1 MKTFKG
7 YLTEMKPHHSQHN
20 YDTNELIFD
29 ISGLKAH
36 AEYRNLPLVLS
47 TPALERAFGKLTKIK
62 AWHIT
67 DIDGLEGVVQ
77 MQGKKAS
84 ISTITEIGHR
94 AVFNGVLTDGEVV
107 VELEGTQL
115 ISADVD
121 IQTIRLEAGRRAM
134 KIDEEKYPILY
145 KDMERMRKQ
154 MFKKYH
160 NIMIKLPDYEKLD
173 YALFAPNKK
182 LPKTE
187 QKEILAWGQ
196 MGDELPQKDKG
207 RFIKEWIDNCE
218 NIIKKNKKA
227 QQELRKKGRSA
238 QWDAAYDEKIINQI
252 SIKNVYVSE
261 EWANYI
267 GKAKP
272 ESSDPHS
279 DSFDPSKSSH
289 EHDST
294 NPDNYM
300 PVSLYTKKMESK
312 LKSLWKNFK
321 IISESKIR
329 TLINKKS
336 IGLK

>member
-7 YLTEMKPHHSQHN
+7 YLTEKTMKPHHSQYN
-20 YDTNELIFD
+20 FDTNELIFD
-29 ISGLKAH
+29 RMDL
-36 AEYRNLPLVLS
+36 LPFVLS
-47 TPALERAFGKLTKIK
+47 TPALERAFGGLTRIK
-62 AWHIT
+62 AWHLT
-67 DIDGLEGVVQ
+67 DIDGLEGVVEL
-77 MQGKKAS
+77 QGKKAS
-84 ISTITEIGHR
+84 ISAITEIGHR

-121 IQTIRLEAGRRAM
+121 IHTIRLEAGRRAM
-134 KIDEEKYPILY
+134 AIDEEMYPILY

-261 EWANYI
+261 EWANYV

-279 DSFDPSKSSH
+279 DSFDPSKSSY
-289 EHDST
+289 EHDV
-294 NPDNYM
+294 NQDNYM
-300 PVSLYTKKMESK
+300 PVSLYTKNMERR

>member
-7 YLTEMKPHHSQHN
+7 YLTEKTMKPHHSQYN
-20 YDTNELIFD
+20 FDTNELIFD
-29 ISGLKAH
+29 RMDL
-36 AEYRNLPLVLS
+36 LPFVLS
-47 TPALERAFGKLTKIK
+47 TPALERAFGGLTRIK
-62 AWHIT
+62 AWHLT
-67 DIDGLEGVVQ
+67 DIDGLEGVVEL
-77 MQGKKAS
+77 QGKKAS
-84 ISTITEIGHR
+84 ISAITEIGHR

-121 IQTIRLEAGRRAM
+121 IRTIRLEAGRRAM
-134 KIDEEKYPILY
+134 NIEEHLYPSLF
-145 KDMERMRKQ
+145 KDMKRMQEK

-261 EWANYI
+261 EWANYV

-279 DSFDPSKSSH
+279 DSFDPSKSSY
-289 EHDST
+289 EHDV
-294 NPDNYM
+294 NQDNYM
-300 PVSLYTKKMESK
+300 PVSLYTKNMERR

>member
-7 YLTEMKPHHSQHN
+7 YLTEKTMKPHHSQYN
-20 YDTNELIFD
+20 FDTNELIFD
-29 ISGLKAH
+29 RMDL
-36 AEYRNLPLVLS
+36 LPFVLS
-47 TPALERAFGKLTKIK
+47 TPALERAFGGLTRIK
-62 AWHIT
+62 AWHLT
-67 DIDGLEGVVQ
+67 DIDGLEGVVEL
-77 MQGKKAS
+77 QGKKTS
-84 ISTITEIGHR
+84 ISAITEIGHR

-107 VELEGTQL
+107 VELEGIEL
-115 ISADVD
+115 ISAAMD
-121 IQTIRLEAGRRAM
+121 IQSIRLEAGRRGMEIA
-134 KIDEEKYPILY
+134 EYLYPSLF
-145 KDMERMRKQ
+145 KDMKRMQEK

-261 EWANYI
+261 EWANYV

-279 DSFDPSKSSH
+279 DSFDPSKSSY
-289 EHDST
+289 EHDV
-294 NPDNYM
+294 NQDNYM
-300 PVSLYTKKMESK
+300 PVSLYTKNMERR

>member
-7 YLTEMKPHHSQHN
+7 YLTEKTMKPHHSQYN
-20 YDTNELIFD
+20 FDTNELIFD
-29 ISGLKAH
+29 RMDL
-36 AEYRNLPLVLS
+36 LPFVLS

-84 ISTITEIGHR
+84 ISAITEIGHR
-94 AVFNGVLTDGEVV
+94 EVFNGVLTDGEVV
-107 VELEGTQL
+107 VELEGIEL
-115 ISADVD
+115 ISAAMD
-121 IQTIRLEAGRRAM
+121 IRTIRLEAGRRAM
-134 KIDEEKYPILY
+134 NIEEHLYPSLF
-145 KDMERMRKQ
+145 KDMKRMQEK

-160 NIMIKLPDYEKLD
+160 NIMIKLSDYEKLD

-218 NIIKKNKKA
+218 NIIKKNKTA

-261 EWANYI
+261 EWANYV

-279 DSFDPSKSSH
+279 DSFDPSKSSY
-289 EHDST
+289 EHDV
-294 NPDNYM
+294 NQDNYM
-300 PVSLYTKKMESK
+300 PVSLYTKNMERR

>member
-7 YLTEMKPHHSQHN
+7 YLTEKTMKPHHSQYN
-20 YDTNELIFD
+20 FDTNELIFD
-29 ISGLKAH
+29 QMDL
-36 AEYRNLPLVLS
+36 LPFVLS

-107 VELEGTQL
+107 VELEGIEL
-115 ISADVD
+115 ISAAMD
-121 IQTIRLEAGRRAM
+121 IRTIRLEAGRRAM
-134 KIDEEKYPILY
+134 NIEEHLYPSLF
-145 KDMERMRKQ
+145 KDMKRMQEK

-261 EWANYI
+261 EWANYV

-279 DSFDPSKSSH
+279 DSFDPSKSSY
-289 EHDST
+289 EHDV
-294 NPDNYM
+294 NQDNYM
-300 PVSLYTKKMESK
+300 PVSLYTKNMERR

-329 TLINKKS
+329 ILINKKS

>member
-7 YLTEMKPHHSQHN
+7 YLTEKTMKPHHSQYN
-20 YDTNELIFD
+20 FDTNELIFD
-29 ISGLKAH
+29 RMDL
-36 AEYRNLPLVLS
+36 LPFVLS
-47 TPALERAFGKLTKIK
+47 TPALERAFGGLTRIK
-62 AWHIT
+62 AWHLT
-67 DIDGLEGVVQ
+67 DIDGLEGVVEL
-77 MQGKKAS
+77 QGKKAS
-84 ISTITEIGHR
+84 ISAITEIGHR

-121 IQTIRLEAGRRAM
+121 IHTIRLEAGRRAM
-134 KIDEEKYPILY
+134 AIDEEMYPILY
-145 KDMERMRKQ
+145 KDMEHMRKQ

-279 DSFDPSKSSH
+279 DLFDPSKSSY
-289 EHDST
+289 EHDV
-294 NPDNYM
+294 NQDNYM
-300 PVSLYTKKMESK
+300 PVSLYTKNMERR

>member
-7 YLTEMKPHHSQHN
+7 YLTEKTMKPHHSQYN
-20 YDTNELIFD
+20 FDTNELIFD
-29 ISGLKAH
+29 QMDL
-36 AEYRNLPLVLS
+36 LPFVLS
-47 TPALERAFGKLTKIK
+47 TPALERAFGGLTRIK
-62 AWHIT
+62 AWHLT
-67 DIDGLEGVVQ
+67 DIDGLEGVVEL
-77 MQGKKAS
+77 QGKKAS
-84 ISTITEIGHR
+84 ISAITEIGHR

-107 VELEGTQL
+107 VELEGIEL
-115 ISADVD
+115 ISAAMD
-121 IQTIRLEAGRRAM
+121 IRTIRLEAGRRAM
-134 KIDEEKYPILY
+134 AIDEEMYPILF
-145 KDMERMRKQ
+145 KDMEHMRKQ

-187 QKEILAWGQ
+187 QKELLAWRELGN
-196 MGDELPQKDKG
+196 ELPQRDKG
-207 RFIKEWIDNCE
+207 RLIKEWMDNCE
-218 NIIKKNKKA
+218 KIIKKNKKA

-238 QWDAAYDEKIINQI
+238 QWDSAYDEKIINQI

-261 EWANYI
+261 EWANYV

-272 ESSDPHS
+272 EDAAW
-279 DSFDPSKSSH
+279 DSH
-289 EHDST
+289 MHDV
-294 NPDNYM
+294 NQDNYM
-300 PVSLYTKKMESK
+300 PVSLYTKNMERR

>member
-7 YLTEMKPHHSQHN
+7 YLTEKTMKPHHSQYN
-20 YDTNELIFD
+20 FDTNELIFD
-29 ISGLKAH
+29 RMDL
-36 AEYRNLPLVLS
+36 LPFVLS
-47 TPALERAFGKLTKIK
+47 TPALERAFGGLTRIK
-62 AWHIT
+62 AWHLT
-67 DIDGLEGVVQ
+67 DIDGLEGVVEL
-77 MQGKKAS
+77 QGKKAS
-84 ISTITEIGHR
+84 ISAITEIGHR
-94 AVFNGVLTDGEVV
+94 AVFNGVLTDGEIV

-121 IQTIRLEAGRRAM
+121 IRTIRLEAGRRAM
-134 KIDEEKYPILY
+134 AIDEEMYPILY
-145 KDMERMRKQ
+145 KDMEHMRKQ

-187 QKEILAWGQ
+187 QKELLAWRELGN
-196 MGDELPQKDKG
+196 ELPQRDKG
-207 RFIKEWIDNCE
+207 RLIKEWMDNCE
-218 NIIKKNKKA
+218 KIIKKNKKA

-238 QWDAAYDEKIINQI
+238 LWDAAYDEKIINQI
-252 SIKNVYVSE
+252 SIKNVYVSK
-261 EWANYI
+261 EWADYV

-272 ESSDPHS
+272 ETSNPHS
-279 DSFDPSKSSH
+279 DLYDPSKSSYG
-289 EHDST
+289 HDLTS
-294 NPDNYM
+294 PDNYM
-300 PVSLYTKKMESK
+300 PVSLYTKKMEGK

-321 IISESKIR
+321 IISAPKIR

>member
-7 YLTEMKPHHSQHN
+7 YLTEKTMKPHHSQYN
-20 YDTNELIFD
+20 FDTNELIFD
-29 ISGLKAH
+29 QMDL
-36 AEYRNLPLVLS
+36 LPFVLS
-47 TPALERAFGKLTKIK
+47 TPALERAFGGLTRIK
-62 AWHIT
+62 AWHLT
-67 DIDGLEGVVQ
+67 DIDGLEGVVEL
-77 MQGKKAS
+77 QGKKAS
-84 ISTITEIGHR
+84 ISAITEIGHR

-121 IQTIRLEAGRRAM
+121 IHTIRLEAGRRAM
-134 KIDEEKYPILY
+134 AIDEEMYPILY
-145 KDMERMRKQ
+145 KDMEHMRKQ

-218 NIIKKNKKA
+218 NIIKKNKTA

-238 QWDAAYDEKIINQI
+238 QWDSAYDEKIINQI

-261 EWANYI
+261 EWANYV

-279 DSFDPSKSSH
+279 DSFDPSKSSY
-289 EHDST
+289 EHDV
-294 NPDNYM
+294 NQDNYM
-300 PVSLYTKKMESK
+300 PVSLYTKNMERR

>member
-7 YLTEMKPHHSQHN
+7 YLTEKTMKPHHSQYN
-20 YDTNELIFD
+20 FDTNELIFD
-29 ISGLKAH
+29 RMDL
-36 AEYRNLPLVLS
+36 LPFVLS
-47 TPALERAFGKLTKIK
+47 TPALERAFGGLTRIK
-62 AWHIT
+62 AWHLT
-67 DIDGLEGVVQ
+67 DIDGLEGVVEL
-77 MQGKKAS
+77 QGKKAS
-84 ISTITEIGHR
+84 ISAITEIGHR

-107 VELEGTQL
+107 VELEGIEL
-115 ISADVD
+115 ISAAMD
-121 IQTIRLEAGRRAM
+121 IRTIRLEAGRRAM
-134 KIDEEKYPILY
+134 NIEEHLYPSLF
-145 KDMERMRKQ
+145 KDMKRMQEK

-160 NIMIKLPDYEKLD
+160 NIMIKLPDYEKLN

-238 QWDAAYDEKIINQI
+238 QWDSAYDEKIINQI

-261 EWANYI
+261 EWANYV

-279 DSFDPSKSSH
+279 DSFDPSKSSY
-289 EHDST
+289 EHDV
-294 NPDNYM
+294 NQDNYM
-300 PVSLYTKKMESK
+300 PVSLYTKNMERR

>member
-7 YLTEMKPHHSQHN
+7 YLTEKTMKPHHSQYN
-20 YDTNELIFD
+20 FDTNELIFD
-29 ISGLKAH
+29 RMDL
-36 AEYRNLPLVLS
+36 LPFVLS
-47 TPALERAFGKLTKIK
+47 TPALERAFGGLTRIK
-62 AWHIT
+62 AWHLT
-67 DIDGLEGVVQ
+67 DIDGLEGVVEL
-77 MQGKKAS
+77 QGKKAS
-84 ISTITEIGHR
+84 ISAITEIGHR

-121 IQTIRLEAGRRAM
+121 IHTIRLEAGRRAM
-134 KIDEEKYPILY
+134 AIDEEMYPILY

-238 QWDAAYDEKIINQI
+238 QWDSAYDEKIINQI

-261 EWANYI
+261 EWAEYI

-272 ESSDPHS
+272 EDAPF
-279 DSFDPSKSSH
+279 DSH
-289 EHDST
+289 AHDD
-294 NPDNYM
+294 NHPDNYM
-300 PVSLYTKKMESK
+300 PVSLYTKNMERR

>member
-7 YLTEMKPHHSQHN
+7 YLTEKTMKPHHSQYN
-20 YDTNELIFD
+20 FDTNELIFD
-29 ISGLKAH
+29 RMDL
-36 AEYRNLPLVLS
+36 LPFVLS
-47 TPALERAFGKLTKIK
+47 TPALERAFGGLTRIK
-62 AWHIT
+62 AWHLT
-67 DIDGLEGVVQ
+67 DIDGLEGVVEL
-77 MQGKKAS
+77 QGKKAS
-84 ISTITEIGHR
+84 ISAITEIGHR
-94 AVFNGVLTDGEVV
+94 EVFNGVLTDGEVV
-107 VELEGTQL
+107 VELEGIEL
-115 ISADVD
+115 ISAAMD
-121 IQTIRLEAGRRAM
+121 IRTIRLEAGRRAM
-134 KIDEEKYPILY
+134 NIEEHLYPSLF
-145 KDMERMRKQ
+145 KDMKRMQEK

-187 QKEILAWGQ
+187 QKELLAWRELGN
-196 MGDELPQKDKG
+196 ELPQRDKG
-207 RFIKEWIDNCE
+207 RLIKEWMDNCE
-218 NIIKKNKKA
+218 KIIKKNKKA

-261 EWANYI
+261 EWANYV

-279 DSFDPSKSSH
+279 DSFDPSKSSY
-289 EHDST
+289 EHDV
-294 NPDNYM
+294 NQDNYM
-300 PVSLYTKKMESK
+300 PVSLYTKNMERR

>member
-7 YLTEMKPHHSQHN
+7 YLTEKTMKPHHSQYN
-20 YDTNELIFD
+20 FDTNELIFD
-29 ISGLKAH
+29 RMDL
-36 AEYRNLPLVLS
+36 LPFVLS
-47 TPALERAFGKLTKIK
+47 TPALERAFGGLTRIK
-62 AWHIT
+62 AWHLT
-67 DIDGLEGVVQ
+67 DIDGLEGVVEL
-77 MQGKKAS
+77 QGKKAS
-84 ISTITEIGHR
+84 ISAITEIGHR

-107 VELEGTQL
+107 VELEGIEL
-115 ISADVD
+115 ISAAMD
-121 IQTIRLEAGRRAM
+121 IRTIRLEAGRRAM
-134 KIDEEKYPILY
+134 NIEEHLYPSLF
-145 KDMERMRKQ
+145 KDMKRMQEK

-261 EWANYI
+261 EWANYV

-279 DSFDPSKSSH
+279 DSFDPSKSSY
-289 EHDST
+289 EHDV
-294 NPDNYM
+294 NQDNYM
-300 PVSLYTKKMESK
+300 PVSLYTKNMERR

>member
-1 MKTFKG
+1 
-7 YLTEMKPHHSQHN
+7 MKPHHSQYN
-20 YDTNELIFD
+20 FDTNELIFD
-29 ISGLKAH
+29 RMDL
-36 AEYRNLPLVLS
+36 LPFVLS
-47 TPALERAFGKLTKIK
+47 TPALERAFGGLTRIK
-62 AWHIT
+62 AWHLT
-67 DIDGLEGVVQ
+67 DIDGLEGVVEL
-77 MQGKKAS
+77 QGKKAS
-84 ISTITEIGHR
+84 ISAITEIGHR

-121 IQTIRLEAGRRAM
+121 IRTIRLEAGRRAM
-134 KIDEEKYPILY
+134 AIDEEMYPILF
-145 KDMERMRKQ
+145 KDMEHMRKQ

-187 QKEILAWGQ
+187 QKELLAWRELGN
-196 MGDELPQKDKG
+196 ELPQRDKG
-207 RFIKEWIDNCE
+207 RLIKEWMDNCE
-218 NIIKKNKKA
+218 KIIKKNKKA

-261 EWANYI
+261 EWANYV

-279 DSFDPSKSSH
+279 DSFDPSKSSY
-289 EHDST
+289 EHDV
-294 NPDNYM
+294 NQDNYM
-300 PVSLYTKKMESK
+300 PVSLYTKNMERR

>member
-7 YLTEMKPHHSQHN
+7 YLTEKTMKPHHSQYN
-20 YDTNELIFD
+20 FDTNELIFD
-29 ISGLKAH
+29 RMDL
-36 AEYRNLPLVLS
+36 LPFVLS
-47 TPALERAFGKLTKIK
+47 TPALERAFGGLTRIK
-62 AWHIT
+62 AWHLT
-67 DIDGLEGVVQ
+67 DIDGLEGVVEL
-77 MQGKKAS
+77 QGKKAS
-84 ISTITEIGHR
+84 ISAITEIGHR

-107 VELEGTQL
+107 VELEGIEL
-115 ISADVD
+115 ISAAMD
-121 IQTIRLEAGRRAM
+121 IRTIRLEAGRRAM
-134 KIDEEKYPILY
+134 NIEEHLYPILY
-145 KDMERMRKQ
+145 KDMEHMRKQ

-261 EWANYI
+261 EWANYV

-272 ESSDPHS
+272 ETSDPHS
-279 DSFDPSKSSH
+279 DSFDPSKSSY
-289 EHDST
+289 EHDV
-294 NPDNYM
+294 NQDNYM
-300 PVSLYTKKMESK
+300 PVSLYTKNMERR

>member
-7 YLTEMKPHHSQHN
+7 YLTEKTMKPHHSQYN
-20 YDTNELIFD
+20 FDTNELIFD
-29 ISGLKAH
+29 RMDL
-36 AEYRNLPLVLS
+36 LPFVLS
-47 TPALERAFGKLTKIK
+47 TPALERAFGGLTRIK
-62 AWHIT
+62 AWHLT
-67 DIDGLEGVVQ
+67 DIDGLEGVVEL
-77 MQGKKAS
+77 QGKKAS
-84 ISTITEIGHR
+84 ISAITEIGHR

-107 VELEGTQL
+107 VELEGIEL
-115 ISADVD
+115 ISAAMD
-121 IQTIRLEAGRRAM
+121 IRTIRLEAGRRAM
-134 KIDEEKYPILY
+134 NIEEHLYPSLF
-145 KDMERMRKQ
+145 KDMKRMQEK

-187 QKEILAWGQ
+187 QKELLAWRELGN
-196 MGDELPQKDKG
+196 ELPQRDKG
-207 RFIKEWIDNCE
+207 RLIKEWMDNCE
-218 NIIKKNKKA
+218 KIIKKNKKA

-261 EWANYI
+261 EWANYV

-279 DSFDPSKSSH
+279 DSFDPSKSSY
-289 EHDST
+289 EHDV
-294 NPDNYM
+294 NQDNYM
-300 PVSLYTKKMESK
+300 PVSLYTKNMERR

>member
-1 MKTFKG
+1 
-7 YLTEMKPHHSQHN
+7 
-20 YDTNELIFD
+20 
-29 ISGLKAH
+29 
-36 AEYRNLPLVLS
+36 
-47 TPALERAFGKLTKIK
+47 
-62 AWHIT
+62 
-67 DIDGLEGVVQ
+67 
-77 MQGKKAS
+77 MQ
-84 ISTITEIGHR
+84 
-94 AVFNGVLTDGEVV
+94 
-107 VELEGTQL
+107 
-115 ISADVD
+115 
-121 IQTIRLEAGRRAM
+121 
-134 KIDEEKYPILY
+134 EK
-145 KDMERMRKQ
+145 

-261 EWANYI
+261 EWANYV

-279 DSFDPSKSSH
+279 DSFDPSKSSY
-289 EHDST
+289 EHDD
-294 NPDNYM
+294 NHPDNYM
-300 PVSLYTKKMESK
+300 PVSLYTKNMERR